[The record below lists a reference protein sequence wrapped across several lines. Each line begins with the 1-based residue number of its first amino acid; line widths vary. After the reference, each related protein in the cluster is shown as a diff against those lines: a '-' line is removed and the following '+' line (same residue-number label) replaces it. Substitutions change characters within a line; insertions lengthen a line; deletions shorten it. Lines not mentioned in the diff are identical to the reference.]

1 MLSTGF
7 FGLVKVTSIS
17 SNCFLPNDDFVS
29 TDMYTV
35 HFGTPFLSSAGTISL
50 LGFSLSFRCV
60 FCSQPRS
67 IIPLKVLGTST
78 TISGML
84 CSSFLY
90 FVAHSWR
97 NSINSNG
104 RHLTASIGADK
115 RPVMAKRNFQMR
127 QYQYSRHLC

>member
-1 MLSTGF
+1 MLSTGV

-17 SNCFLPNDDFVS
+17 PNCFLPNDDFVS
-29 TDMYTV
+29 TDRYTV

-60 FCSQPRS
+60 FGSQPRS
-67 IIPLKVLGTST
+67 IIPTKVLGTST

-90 FVAHSWR
+90 LVAFLVR
-97 NSINSNG
+97 NHEKSVAAQSRPTSVLIIALERQNI
-104 RHLTASIGADK
+104 ASDAVA
-115 RPVMAKRNFQMR
+115 P
-127 QYQYSRHLC
+127 